1 MYSQL
6 LRKDENGALGK
17 TIYVKYIAQNNRSHL
32 ISFELPLTVA
42 KITGL
47 TNYAKD
53 FWSIW
58 CKRFE
63 RKYAKSHSH
72 PVVCKNYFYYYN

>member
-6 LRKDENGALGK
+6 LRQDENGALGK
-17 TIYVKYIAQNNRSHL
+17 TTYVKYIAQNNRSHL
-32 ISFELPLTVA
+32 FFFELPLTVA

-53 FWSIW
+53 FWSI
-58 CKRFE
+58 
-63 RKYAKSHSH
+63 
-72 PVVCKNYFYYYN
+72 